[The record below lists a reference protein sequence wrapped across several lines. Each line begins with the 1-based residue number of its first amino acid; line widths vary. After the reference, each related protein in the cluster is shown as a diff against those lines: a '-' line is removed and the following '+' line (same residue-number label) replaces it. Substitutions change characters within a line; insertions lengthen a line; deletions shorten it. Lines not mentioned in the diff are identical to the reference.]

1 MKRLHLEKRGL
12 RCLAVSES
20 FGPESTRSVLAGVVM
35 RKDLVIDGFVL
46 GRTTISGSDST
57 DAVLDMYRRLGRPD
71 INCVLLSGL
80 IISMYNI
87 VDAGKICRILGIPV
101 IGVSYRDS
109 DGISDIIRD
118 RFDADRVKRYESLG
132 TRERI
137 RLGGSEVF
145 VRCAGCTTTEAGRLL
160 RAMTLE
166 GSRPEPLRV
175 ARLLARAAAD

>member
-1 MKRLHLEKRGL
+1 MDPNPPDPSWPASS
-12 RCLAVSES
+12 C
-20 FGPESTRSVLAGVVM
+20 

-87 VDAGKICRILGIPV
+87 VDAGKICKNPRIPV

-118 RFDADRVKRYESLG
+118 RFDADRGKEI
-132 TRERI
+132 REPGDAPR
-137 RLGGSEVF
+137 GSGWADQKYSSGAPDA
-145 VRCAGCTTTEAGRLL
+145 RPPRRDGCFA
-160 RAMTLE
+160 
-166 GSRPEPLRV
+166 P
-175 ARLLARAAAD
+175 